1 MALKNNDK
9 EIDSVTKTKLYIQGN
24 LLVPDVLSHM
34 SLICE
39 DTSASGE

>member
-1 MALKNNDK
+1 MNYNDK
-9 EIDSVTKTKLYIQGN
+9 AMYSVTKTNLYIQGN

-39 DTSASGE
+39 DTSAAGE